1 MSLFSGIQEIAAK
14 TRNASIQSWMRSQIL
29 KNTKAVKD
37 LSHLEINSRQKTF
50 SLKLDLVGEAEPLAV
65 SGGYQLTV
73 NDGKTF
79 FAPGGDLQ
87 TSKEWLTILAA
98 ELLKGRS
105 FEVPGFVRSF
115 L

>member
-1 MSLFSGIQEIAAK
+1 M
-14 TRNASIQSWMRSQIL
+14 RNASIQSWMRREIL

-37 LSHLEINSRQKTF
+37 LKNLEIDSRQKTF
-50 SLKLDLVGEAEPLAV
+50 SLSLDLAGETEPLAV
-65 SGGYQLTV
+65 SGHYELTV
-73 NDGKTF
+73 NGGKTY
-79 FAPGGDLQ
+79 FAPANDLQ